1 MVFYSQQALRDFDD
15 IFYGLLLWER
25 VGLSKPFVESY
36 IKELKTQ
43 YENIPNNSFHPDT
56 TFSPH
61 KKNDS
66 KVHRFQ
72 RNSQTQW
79 YIIYDID
86 AENNVYINKIISNY
100 ITE

>member
-43 YENIPNNSFHPDT
+43 CENIPN
-56 TFSPH
+56 FSYHHKTQYSSH
-61 KKNDS
+61 KKFGTKSPSLPTKFSNS
-66 KVHRFQ
+66 MVH
-72 RNSQTQW
+72 
-79 YIIYDID
+79 YL
-86 AENNVYINKIISNY
+86 
-100 ITE
+100 

>member
-36 IKELKTQ
+36 IKELKTK

-61 KKNDS
+61 KKMIQKSIASNEIL
-66 KVHRFQ
+66 KLNGTLFM
-72 RNSQTQW
+72 
-79 YIIYDID
+79 
-86 AENNVYINKIISNY
+86 ISMPKTMF
-100 ITE
+100 ISIK